1 MKTFLT
7 ARIIRG
13 LSRELVI
20 VRSIAKRSGG
30 KIFIFMNARNN
41 FNIVELE
48 EAGSTNAEAKRLA
61 GDGAGAWTAVTAKKQ
76 TGGYGRKGD
85 SWASPEGGL
94 YFSVILPKNN
104 LADLQILTIL
114 AAFCV
119 ANAVKENFFV
129 EPMIKLPNDVYLN
142 GKKLAGIL
150 TENVV
155 CGGVKSSVIGIGVN
169 TNIENFGGGL
179 EKIATSVKIET
190 NGEVDNRALLE
201 QIINQLHNIFREI
214 SQ

>member
-1 MKTFLT
+1 MQQNK
-7 ARIIRG
+7 
-13 LSRELVI
+13 
-20 VRSIAKRSGG
+20 
-30 KIFIFMNARNN
+30 N
-41 FNIVELE
+41 FKIVELE

-61 GDGAGAWTAVTAKKQ
+61 GDGAGAWTTVTAKRQ

-85 SWASPEGGL
+85 FWASPDGGL
-94 YFSVILPKNN
+94 YFSVVLPKSN

-119 ANAVKENFFV
+119 ANAVKESFFV

-142 GKKLAGIL
+142 GKKLAGVL

-169 TNIENFGGGL
+169 TNVKNFGEGL
-179 EKIATSVKIET
+179 EKIATSVKIEM
-190 NGEVDNRALLE
+190 GKDIDNRTLLE
-201 QIINQLHNIFREI
+201 QIINQLQNIM
-214 SQ
+214 SNLKSNNK